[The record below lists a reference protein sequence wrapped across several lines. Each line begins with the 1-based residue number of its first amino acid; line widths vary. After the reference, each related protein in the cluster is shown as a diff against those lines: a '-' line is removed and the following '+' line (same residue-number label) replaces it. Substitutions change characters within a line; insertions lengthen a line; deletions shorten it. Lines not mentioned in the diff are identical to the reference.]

1 MTARRNAISAQYY
14 DYNKPGPTAYG
25 SPNRIAFP
33 LHSYQQQRH
42 SQHFA
47 VRTTLLI
54 QSDPAPVPQ
63 HSHQA
68 SVTARR
74 YSFPSTS
81 RKLPNDD
88 IFRHYGNTHQ
98 QHKRSTKKKIRK
110 RGQEGVCH
118 STTHY
123 NHDLQ
128 LQSRAVVPA
137 NSGTMTARLL

>member
-81 RKLPNDD
+81 RKLPND

-98 QHKRSTKKKIRK
+98 QHKRSTKKKSSAKEDKKAFVIPP
-110 RGQEGVCH
+110 H
-118 STTHY
+118 TTI
-123 NHDLQ
+123 
-128 LQSRAVVPA
+128 
-137 NSGTMTARLL
+137 MTYSLSLEQWFLPTAEQ